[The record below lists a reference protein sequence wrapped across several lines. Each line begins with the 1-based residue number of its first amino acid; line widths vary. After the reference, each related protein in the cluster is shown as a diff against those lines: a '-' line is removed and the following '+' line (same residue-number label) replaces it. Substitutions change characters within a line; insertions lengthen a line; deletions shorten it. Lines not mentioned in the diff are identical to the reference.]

1 MKIRNVR
8 HKGLRRLIENDDSS
22 GVPAA
27 VTTKLRKMVGF
38 LQSMEQEV
46 ELHLVPSWNAHQM
59 SGDRIATWSL
69 SVTRNWR
76 LTFLVDQ
83 RDIEII
89 DLDYEDYH

>member
-1 MKIRNVR
+1 
-8 HKGLRRLIENDDSS
+8 
-22 GVPAA
+22 
-27 VTTKLRKMVGF
+27 
-38 LQSMEQEV
+38 
-46 ELHLVPSWNAHQM
+46 M
-59 SGDRIATWSL
+59 SGDRIDTGSL